1 MRPTGSSATAGPDP
15 PSRTSTSVKVFDAAT
30 FAVAG
35 ASESNTPASTRA
47 VARNPAEPG
56 RAGNSAR
63 SDSTAASTDPAAD
76 RGTRHHRRDVRSTR
90 NATRPAVARLHLT
103 CSGPL
108 YADRSK
114 SS

>member
-15 PSRTSTSVKVFDAAT
+15 PSRTNTSVKVFDAAT

-63 SDSTAASTDPAAD
+63 SDSTAASTEPAAA
-76 RGTRHHRRDVRSTR
+76 RARATRHHRRDVRSTR

-103 CSGPL
+103 CSGP
-108 YADRSK
+108 
-114 SS
+114 